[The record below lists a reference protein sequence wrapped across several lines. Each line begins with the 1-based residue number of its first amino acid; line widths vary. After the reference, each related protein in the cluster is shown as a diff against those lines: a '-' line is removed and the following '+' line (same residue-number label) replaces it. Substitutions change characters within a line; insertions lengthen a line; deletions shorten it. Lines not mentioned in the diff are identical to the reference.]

1 MDFLDAFFKSIP
13 ATPFSEIIFGE
24 SKLYDINSYTYLSEL
39 IFNNSELYVD
49 DIKAITNQAI
59 GGNPFY
65 IKLLKNSQTGGS
77 IIKDSAENFPDI
89 NNDHSNIVCQKPNS
103 IFLHVELTAKYQMG
117 WCMLNS
123 LTWKKV
129 INSLSSKIT
138 LKVDKNYSI
147 NEFKGWSFLNE
158 ISLPINA
165 AIIADNFIMDKPETY
180 EFNIFSIIEKILPE
194 ELDNI
199 DFDLAIITKRDLV
212 NPRGKWGKLNTFIKE
227 IRKKYV
233 VNLSIF
239 CTPSDEPHDR
249 DIITNYFRVH
259 SGHSLDYYNKNNRI
273 AKDTTIQFSGL
284 NCSNDNTH
292 RLLLN
297 NYVNVTSRAKKEF
310 DLFGSGE
317 HRLLRK

>member
-1 MDFLDAFFKSIP
+1 
-13 ATPFSEIIFGE
+13 
-24 SKLYDINSYTYLSEL
+24 
-39 IFNNSELYVD
+39 
-49 DIKAITNQAI
+49 
-59 GGNPFY
+59 
-65 IKLLKNSQTGGS
+65 
-77 IIKDSAENFPDI
+77 
-89 NNDHSNIVCQKPNS
+89 
-103 IFLHVELTAKYQMG
+103 MG